1 MYEFLS
7 VILIVFGILQIILFF
22 KVWGMTNDVNHIKR
36 SINGIDNQD
45 WNTAKLETLAGDY
58 DKAYKI
64 YFRCF
69 INDVYEMYKRSDGAS
84 NYYADEYAKLVNIYT
99 NRLDTLKGEYHISFE
114 KYATREKVKEMI
126 G

>member
-22 KVWGMTNDVNHIKR
+22 KVWGMTNDVNDIKR

-58 DKAYKI
+58 DKAYEI

-69 INDVYEMYKRSDGAS
+69 INDVYELYKKSDGAS

-99 NRLDTLKGEYHISFE
+99 RRLDTLKGEYSIDFD
-114 KYATREKVKEMI
+114 KYDTREKVREMI